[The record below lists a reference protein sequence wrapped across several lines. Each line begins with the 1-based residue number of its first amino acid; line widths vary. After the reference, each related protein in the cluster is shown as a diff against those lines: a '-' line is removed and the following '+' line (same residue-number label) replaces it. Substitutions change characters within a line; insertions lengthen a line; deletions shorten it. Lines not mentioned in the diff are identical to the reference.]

1 MMVASNKQHT
11 APNKEGDA
19 TVILVPATTT
29 DASLNP
35 ATKID
40 LSQIDEQE
48 VKSLQKS
55 RE

>member
-1 MMVASNKQHT
+1 MVASNKQHT

-19 TVILVPATTT
+19 TIIMAPTKTAP

-40 LSQIDEQE
+40 LRQMDEQD
-48 VKSLQKS
+48 VKLLQKS
-55 RE
+55 GE